1 MKGKHL
7 KYQFAIALLNLLFVL
22 YCTVVCA
29 QSPID
34 SAKKSL
40 RKQTAFDEKI
50 STYFFIADEFMNI
63 DQYDSSQVW
72 LNVLNEALPA
82 KVNSLNNY
90 LLTTR
95 QAEVYYYNNLP
106 QLGLEESR
114 RGLDMAKALNDSF
127 LLADSYN
134 FLGLFLM
141 NMDSV
146 NAAVLAFKDGI
157 KFLGYL
163 PYTEKYIS
171 LTRPHH
177 LYGNLAE
184 AYYKAQLYDSAVI
197 CYLISKQKAKEI
209 NLLRGVAVADFG
221 IAEVLAAT
229 NKLDSA
235 SLFYKNAIEIAFK
248 STDLDVLLI
257 AKGGL
262 AKAYQLK
269 ADKALADAELQNG
282 IDLLKANPNINKFYA
297 LIFLKEAYA
306 IYKQQNNT
314 LATVEVLEQKSIIE
328 TKNVNGANAQMQNI
342 VKAGLAKE
350 KRILGLQVQEA
361 EQKQQLA
368 NSRLFL
374 TLAGIGLLAII
385 FFVYRYFQQQKQ
397 KVFKIRQN
405 ISQDLHDEIG
415 ASLSSLQ
422 IYSTL
427 AENSLNDNP
436 DKTSEMLQKISVQSK
451 QAMENMNDIVWSMNT
466 NEANAISLEAKIKN
480 YSVELL
486 SNNNIEFDC
495 KVEAIVEQSLQNIT
509 AKRNILLIVREALN
523 NISKYSKATTAQL
536 NAHLYNKSL
545 EISINDNGVG
555 FNFESRKT
563 GHGIG
568 NMQKRA
574 KELGGILDFDTK
586 EKGGTCIKLIVPLKS
601 L

>member
-1 MKGKHL
+1 MRVKSFFVVTL
-7 KYQFAIALLNLLFVL
+7 SILFL
-22 YCTVVCA
+22 SLFCITVHA
-29 QSPID
+29 QSVID

-40 RKQTAFDEKI
+40 TKQAAFDKKI

-72 LNVLNEALPA
+72 LNILNEALPA

-106 QLGLEESR
+106 QLGLEESK
-114 RGLDMAKALNDSF
+114 RGLDMANALKDSF

-146 NAAVLAFKDGI
+146 NAAVSSFKEGI
-157 KFLGYL
+157 KFLSHL

-184 AYYKAQLYDSAVI
+184 AYYKAELYDSAVT

-235 SLFYKNAIEIAFK
+235 SLFYKKAIEIAIK
-248 STDLDVLLI
+248 STDLDVLLV

-269 ADKALADAELQNG
+269 ANKTLADLELQNG

-297 LIFLKEAYA
+297 LIFLKEAYS
-306 IYKQQNNT
+306 IYKRQNNI
-314 LATVEVLEQKSIIE
+314 LATIEVLELKSTIE

-397 KVFKIRQN
+397 KVYKIRQN

-427 AENSLNDNP
+427 AENSLKDNP
-436 DKTSEMLQKISVQSK
+436 QKTSEMLQKISVQSK

-466 NEANAISLEAKIKN
+466 NDANVLSLEAKIKN

-495 KVEAIVEQSLQNIT
+495 KVDATVEQNLKNIK
-509 AKRNILLIVREALN
+509 AKRNILLIIREALN
-523 NISKYSKATTAQL
+523 NISKYSKASKASLVAQL
-536 NAHLYNKSL
+536 DGNCLVL
-545 EISINDNGVG
+545 GISDNGIG
-555 FNFESRKT
+555 FDGNSSKK
-563 GHGIG
+563 GNGMG

-574 KELGGILDFDTK
+574 QELGGSFALITANK
-586 EKGGTCIKLIVPLKS
+586 EGATINVSIPLKS